1 MRELSGR
8 IQLPEAPMQL
18 HDGGRAPNPRRVRI
32 FFAEKGLPLPELV
45 PVNLASFEQ
54 KSEAFLALNPT
65 GQTPVLVLDDGTAIS
80 ETMAICRYV
89 EALHPEPAL
98 FGRSPLEQ
106 AMVEMWSRRIE
117 FGLYTAVQAVFR
129 HGHPGMA
136 ASENPQVPQW
146 ADANRPRVLQNLA
159 MLEAQLKGKAFVCGD
174 SISVAD
180 ITAGVT
186 VDFLRAAKI
195 ALPEDHENIRRW
207 HQALAA
213 RPSWSA

>member
-1 MRELSGR
+1 
-8 IQLPEAPMQL
+8 MQL

-32 FFAEKGLPLPELV
+32 FFAEKGLALPEIV
-45 PVNLASFEQ
+45 KVDLASFEQ
-54 KSEAFLALNPT
+54 KSEAYLAINPT
-65 GQTPVLVLDDGTAIS
+65 GQTPTLVLDDGTAIS
-80 ETMAICRYV
+80 ETMAICRYI
-89 EALHPEPAL
+89 EALYPEPAL
-98 FGRSPLEQ
+98 FGRAPLDQ
-106 AMVEMWSRRIE
+106 ALVEMWSRRIE

-136 ASENPQVPQW
+136 ASESPQVAQW
-146 ADANRPRVLQNLA
+146 AEVNRPRVLQNLA
-159 MLEAQLKGKAFVCGD
+159 MLEAQLRGRAFVCGD

-195 ALPEDHENIRRW
+195 ALPEEHVNISRW
-207 HQALAA
+207 HQSLAA